1 MAERITY
8 RPIELEQALADAMGR
23 TQRQPE
29 LALSHAVELD
39 RQLGRMGF
47 SEPMTY
53 ALHGT
58 ATPRSNSDADGAPW
72 RTSTPGQFECLYQAF
87 GQSVQSP
94 GQALATAFKTARGPE
109 IPALN
114 LLYAN
119 ECLDI
124 DSLWLKFFNKYLAYH
139 GAQNAIALKPGHTSR
154 FERLCSPGD
163 RHLPIQSGGPLVS
176 VIMPVF
182 DAAATLHKAAQSILD
197 QTWQN
202 LELILVD
209 DLSQDNS
216 LQMAH
221 DLQKKDER
229 VKVLALNTN
238 GGPYVAKNVGLTV
251 AKGDYLTVH
260 DADDWAFPTRIAQQ
274 LQALLQPK
282 APGLAVSMGRTLRCD
297 MNGRFTRFQPLDWVT
312 LDGALR
318 LCFPSPLFDRAYFE
332 QKLGAWDSARIGAD
346 AEILQRIRRF
356 DPTALHILDTPV
368 MLQLDLQDSLTRHAE
383 THNDERGEAPAR
395 TAYRQAWTAWHA
407 AQTNMPKLQFPQ
419 KSRAFAVPDRLQ
431 AHTAGVSELLAHLE
445 EKTWT

>member
-1 MAERITY
+1 MADPITNS
-8 RPIELEQALADAMGR
+8 PIELEQALADALLR
-23 TQRQPE
+23 TQRQPA
-29 LALSHAVELD
+29 LALSHAVDLD
-39 RQLGRMGF
+39 RQLSRMGF

-58 ATPRSNSDADGAPW
+58 ATPRSNSDEDGAPW
-72 RTSTPGQFECLYQAF
+72 LTSTPGLFDCLHQAL
-87 GQSVQSP
+87 GQAVQSP
-94 GQALATAFKTARGPE
+94 GLALATAFKSARGPE

-124 DSLWLKFFNKYLAYH
+124 DSLWLRFFNKYLAYH
-139 GAQNAIALKPGHTSR
+139 GAQNAIALKPGSASR
-154 FERLCSPGD
+154 FERLCSPAD
-163 RHLPIQSGGPLVS
+163 RQITLQTGVPLVS

-197 QTWQN
+197 QTWHN

-209 DLSQDNS
+209 DRSQDNS

-221 DLQKKDER
+221 DLQKKDAR

-251 AKGDYLTVH
+251 AKGQYLTVH
-260 DADDWAFPTRIAQQ
+260 DSDDWAFPTRIAQQ
-274 LQALLQPK
+274 MQALLQPK
-282 APGLAVSMGRTLRCD
+282 TPGLAVSMGRTLRCD
-297 MNGRFTRFQPLDWVT
+297 MNGRFTRFQPLDWVS

-318 LCFPSPLFDRAYFE
+318 LCFPSPLFERAYFDH
-332 QKLGAWDSARIGAD
+332 KLGAWDSVRIGAD

-356 DPTALHILDTPV
+356 DPGALHILDTPV
-368 MLQLDLQDSLTRHAE
+368 MLQLDLQDSLTRHEA

-395 TAYRQAWTAWHA
+395 TAYRQAWTAWQA
-407 AQTNMPKLQFPQ
+407 AQTDMPKLQFPQ
-419 KSRAFAVPDRLQ
+419 KPRAFVVPNHLQ
-431 AHTAGVSELLAHLE
+431 AHTASASDLLARLE
-445 EKTWT
+445 DRTLT